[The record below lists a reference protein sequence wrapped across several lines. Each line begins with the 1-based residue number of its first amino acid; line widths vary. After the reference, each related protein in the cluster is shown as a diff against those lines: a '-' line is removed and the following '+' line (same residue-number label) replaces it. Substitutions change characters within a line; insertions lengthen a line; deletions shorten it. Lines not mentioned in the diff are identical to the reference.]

1 METLKKL
8 CETWDAYTVTEKID
22 IYTKALMIHVKIF
35 DDAKDANEA
44 CKDYDEAW
52 ETFKKAKKIAEETPE
67 FKAWKEKEKAVEKA
81 EEYGEYEDYMEAD
94 EAEEK
99 AKVAYW
105 KTSEFKTQDEA
116 YSACCK
122 ARKKCEDE
130 IDKVIKTMSTKFMG
144 KELGGSL

>member
-1 METLKKL
+1 MKNINNPI
-8 CETWDAYTVTEKID
+8 ETWDAYTTTEKID
-22 IYTKALMIHVKIF
+22 IYTKALMTHVKIF
-35 DDAKDANEA
+35 DDAKDADEA
-44 CKDYDEAW
+44 CKAYDEAW

-116 YSACCK
+116 YSAYLKAQKK
-122 ARKKCEDE
+122 ARDE
-130 IDKVIKTMSTKFMG
+130 IDKVIKTMSTKFIG
-144 KELGGSL
+144 KELGWPF

>member
-22 IYTKALMIHVKIF
+22 IYQKTLMASVKILC
-35 DDAKDANEA
+35 DAKAADEA
-44 CKDYDEAW
+44 CKAYDEAW
-52 ETFKKAKKIAEETPE
+52 ETFKEAKKIAEETPE

-81 EEYGEYEDYMEAD
+81 EEYGEYKDYMEAD

-116 YSACCK
+116 YSAYLKAQKK
-122 ARKKCEDE
+122 ARDE
-130 IDKVIKTMSTKFMG
+130 IDKVIKTMPTKFLG
-144 KELGGSL
+144 KELGWPL